1 MMPRLISS
9 LTLLSLLLIP
19 VRPAGPLQ
27 RWSGVQPEAL
37 AATAPTV
44 HTVFLDPG
52 HGGADSGAIRVNA
65 QGEVILRE
73 KDVNLA
79 VALKTADLLRAR
91 GYRVILSRE
100 TNERPG
106 SGEDVNAD
114 GRLSRRDNLQ
124 AVVDLANASS
134 AELFVSLH
142 SNSSRDP
149 AASGVEVYYCDDR
162 EFAAESRLL
171 AELVQAELIE
181 ALRTVGYQAVARGVK
196 DDSLLYNW
204 RGRRGHLFVLGPART
219 WGRWQVHP
227 RATQMPAVLAEALFV
242 SNSREAQLLASDS
255 GQWALARGYVAAI
268 EAYFAGK

>member
-1 MMPRLISS
+1 MIQRLASS
-9 LTLLSLLLIP
+9 VTLLGLLLIN
-19 VRPAGPLQ
+19 AGPGGPFLL
-27 RWSGVQPEAL
+27 WSGPQPEAV
-37 AATAPTV
+37 AASAPAI

-52 HGGADSGAIRVNA
+52 HGGADSGAIRVNDR
-65 QGEVILRE
+65 GEVILRE

-79 VALKTADLLRAR
+79 VALKTAELLRAK

-114 GRLSRRDNLQ
+114 GRLSHRDNLQ
-124 AVVDLANASS
+124 AVVDLANTSG
-134 AELFVSLH
+134 AELFISLH
-142 SNSSRDP
+142 SNSSQDP
-149 AASGVEVYYCDDR
+149 VASGVEVYYCADR
-162 EFAAESRLL
+162 EFAAESRRL
-171 AELVQAELIE
+171 AELVQAELVETLRAIGYP
-181 ALRTVGYQAVARGVK
+181 ALTRGVK
-196 DDSLLYNW
+196 DDGLLYSW

-242 SNSREAQLLASDS
+242 SNNREAQLLASEA

-268 EAYFAGK
+268 EAHFTG